1 MGFFHFGNM
10 LYFVATV
17 MFVLV
22 EQIMNFLAGR
32 GGSFNFIYL
41 FNLFFLGEW
50 SDGNKADQQK

>member
-1 MGFFHFGNM
+1 MLLMGFFHFGNM

-41 FNLFFLGEW
+41 FNLFFLGE
-50 SDGNKADQQK
+50 